1 MEADKDTDV
10 SLKAGGDILE
20 VKAKTQMCS
29 VHLSKFYIHHQQQK
43 DFIDRG
49 GNLAKIVMDKQMLQ
63 VSGRGGGEVLDLN
76 PKTVDAFY
84 PSPRKAA
91 RASRLQNS
99 LSKLSWN
106 IPANS

>member
-20 VKAKTQMCS
+20 VKPKTQRCTCQDYVFLIS
-29 VHLSKFYIHHQQQK
+29 NRKILSKPGK
-43 DFIDRG
+43 DCDG
-49 GNLAKIVMDKQMLQ
+49 QLLQ

-76 PKTVDAFY
+76 PKTVDNFY

-91 RASRLQNS
+91 RASRLENP

>member
-1 MEADKDTDV
+1 M
-10 SLKAGGDILE
+10 SS
-20 VKAKTQMCS
+20 M
-29 VHLSKFYIHHQQQK
+29 HLSKLNIHHQQQK
-43 DFIDRG
+43 DLIDRG
-49 GNLAKIVMDKQMLQ
+49 GNLSKIVMDKQMLQ
-63 VSGRGGGEVLDLN
+63 VSGGEVLDLN

>member
-20 VKAKTQMCS
+20 VTPKMYS
-29 VHLSKFYIHHQQQK
+29 MHLSKFYIHHQQQK

-49 GNLAKIVMDKQMLQ
+49 RNLAKIVMDKQMLQ

-76 PKTVDAFY
+76 PKTVDSFY

-91 RASRLQNS
+91 RASRLQNN

>member
-1 MEADKDTDV
+1 MSV
-10 SLKAGGDILE
+10 SNE
-20 VKAKTQMCS
+20 PVKTMYSSSATER
-29 VHLSKFYIHHQQQK
+29 FY
-43 DFIDRG
+43 R
-49 GNLAKIVMDKQMLQ
+49 NLAKIVMDKQMLQ

-99 LSKLSWN
+99 LRKLSWN
-106 IPANS
+106 ILANS

>member
-1 MEADKDTDV
+1 M
-10 SLKAGGDILE
+10 
-20 VKAKTQMCS
+20 
-29 VHLSKFYIHHQQQK
+29 HLSKKLNIHHQQQK
-43 DFIDRG
+43 DFIGRSR
-49 GNLAKIVMDKQMLQ
+49 NLAKTVMDKQMLQ

-106 IPANS
+106 IPAN